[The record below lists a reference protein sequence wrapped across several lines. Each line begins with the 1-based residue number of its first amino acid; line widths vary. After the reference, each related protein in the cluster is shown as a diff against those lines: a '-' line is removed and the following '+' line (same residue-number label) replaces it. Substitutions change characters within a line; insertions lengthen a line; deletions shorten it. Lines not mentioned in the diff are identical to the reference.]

1 MGLCISLSICNRPI
15 EYELKDL
22 SYIETPVQAAKYAHG
37 LKKYDEQIG
46 QFLYQG
52 DIYKINDYNGFY
64 NLIE

>member
-1 MGLCISLSICNRPI
+1 MNDYDSTNQVYVRI
-15 EYELKDL
+15 
-22 SYIETPVQAAKYAHG
+22 QAAKYAHG
-37 LKKYDEQIG
+37 LKNYDEQIG